1 MKEIWIHSQKE
12 YPVLIGH
19 QAIQKLNLEKIV
31 TQECSKCLIITDTNV
46 AKYHL
51 EKIKSI
57 FSQQGKEI
65 FTYIMEA
72 GEQSKN
78 FQTYLKI
85 IEFLGKE
92 EFTRSDLLISLG
104 GGVVTDLTG
113 FVASTYLRGIS
124 YLQIPTS
131 LLAMVDAS
139 IGGKTG
145 INTSFGKNM
154 VGSFY
159 TPIGVICDLDFL
171 QTLPL
176 IEKSS
181 GMAEVI
187 KAGLIKS
194 PKLWK
199 LLQQS
204 TEDDLLEEMIYE
216 TILVKKSLVEADE
229 FDAGSRQLL
238 NFGHTLGHAI
248 EAKSHYQISHGQ
260 GVALGMSLILK
271 MMAKK
276 DSSLLELSKEV
287 DETLRKFD
295 LSTQLECPPSQLM
308 EFIKQDKKRR
318 GENISLIL
326 VDKIGNGFIQKMKIS
341 EVERWLKLIDMDC

>member
-1 MKEIWIHSQKE
+1 MKQIWIHSQKE
-12 YPVLIGH
+12 YPVFVGY
-19 QAIQKLNLEKIV
+19 QAIQRLEVGKLITKD
-31 TQECSKCLIITDTNV
+31 CYKCLIITDTNV
-46 AKYHL
+46 AQYHL

-171 QTLPL
+171 QTLPRQ
-176 IEKSS
+176 EQSS
-181 GMAEVI
+181 GMAEII
-187 KAGLIKS
+187 KAALIRS
-194 PKLWK
+194 SRLWA
-199 LLQQS
+199 LLQKN
-204 TEDDLLEEMIYE
+204 EDNLLEGMIYE
-216 TILVKKSLVEADE
+216 AILVKKELVEADE

-248 EAKSHYQISHGQ
+248 EAKSHYRNSHGQ

-276 DSSLLELSKEV
+276 DSAFLELSKEV
-287 DETLRKFD
+287 DETLKKFD
-295 LSTQLECPPSQLM
+295 LPTQLAYPPSQLM

-318 GENISLIL
+318 GASISLIL
-326 VDKIGNGFIQKMKIS
+326 VDKVGNGFIQKMKIS